1 MVSVPGRDKLDFYSR
16 RETKYELDAK
26 GAGEMRR
33 IVEDNL
39 PRYEFREGRPS
50 TFITTVY
57 FDTDHLDFYE
67 HASRH
72 YDNNK
77 KIRVKEYYYELEDGS
92 EETFPYCF
100 VEIKK
105 RREGRVGKRR
115 LLVPKKLLGRIL
127 KGEDVWEE
135 LVRAEPGIEFNGA
148 DSTFRQLRHYLDEI
162 SERSLINYRRSVYQ
176 ENRETEDELRIT
188 FDDRLNVFEPVEG
201 MYESVDALTFH
212 TLGEPIKSVNKV
224 IMEIKTQSSYPEWL
238 GRALKDFLPKKM
250 SKFTTSINLLG
261 RELLPGES
269 RNPEKPDDARGNES
283 SGGSPKNPKRKA

>member
-33 IVEDNL
+33 IVEENL

-105 RREGRVGKRR
+105 RREGRVRKRR

-148 DSTFRQLRHYLDEI
+148 DSTFRQLRHYLDLDQI
-162 SERSLINYRRSVYQ
+162 RDVRV
-176 ENRETEDELRIT
+176 
-188 FDDRLNVFEPVEG
+188 
-201 MYESVDALTFH
+201 
-212 TLGEPIKSVNKV
+212 
-224 IMEIKTQSSYPEWL
+224 
-238 GRALKDFLPKKM
+238 GRCADLP
-250 SKFTTSINLLG
+250 
-261 RELLPGES
+261 
-269 RNPEKPDDARGNES
+269 DARGAHKVSQQSNYGNQDAEQLPGVAGKSAQEFPTQENVEVHHEYQPAWKRAFARRKQES
-283 SGGSPKNPKRKA
+283 RQA